1 MSDIKSQSSSEP
13 EPSQNAVFRFWIS
26 DKYGLIRQGKGARGS
41 GFPEIWGATG
51 WQPGS
56 PYVMDAITGLGED
69 LWSCGEDADEC
80 DLTTAK
86 EFAKQHGIDLFSPV
100 SDG

>member
-1 MSDIKSQSSSEP
+1 
-13 EPSQNAVFRFWIS
+13 
-26 DKYGLIRQGKGARGS
+26 
-41 GFPEIWGATG
+41 
-51 WQPGS
+51 
-56 PYVMDAITGLGED
+56 MDAITGLGED